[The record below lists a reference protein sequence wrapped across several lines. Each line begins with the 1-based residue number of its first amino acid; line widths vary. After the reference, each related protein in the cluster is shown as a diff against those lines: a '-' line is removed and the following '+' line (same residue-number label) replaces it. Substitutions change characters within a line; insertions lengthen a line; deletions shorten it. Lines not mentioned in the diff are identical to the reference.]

1 MHRGCY
7 DIPKQ
12 IETLRS
18 PEVVSLTMAR
28 RRNMRG
34 VVLLGLLAL
43 AMPTAALATTFNYRP
58 HPEIGGQAAV
68 NTLSM
73 TSTFGNREFNLA
85 TVVGGG
91 TASAVQ
97 PTSRGTF
104 SADFLVTPE
113 PSTLGLL
120 GTGLLG
126 VGLVA
131 GVVRRK
137 MRE

>member
-1 MHRGCY
+1 
-7 DIPKQ
+7 
-12 IETLRS
+12 
-18 PEVVSLTMAR
+18 
-28 RRNMRG
+28 MRG

-43 AMPTAALATTFNYRP
+43 AMPTAALATTFNYKHRA
-58 HPEIGGQAAV
+58 EISGQAAV
-68 NTLSM
+68 QTEAPARGGTWVM

-97 PTSRGTF
+97 PSARDTF

-113 PSTLGLL
+113 PGTLGLL

-126 VGLVA
+126 TGLVA
-131 GVVRRK
+131 GIVRRK
-137 MRE
+137 MRQ